1 LPGDIRLNRKKGFQ
15 TRSDT
20 PQKLGQFL
28 QKALKQR
35 NIFLHLKDQHL
46 LDAWH
51 KAVGKT
57 ISAQTRV
64 DRLDH
69 DTLFVKVSSSA
80 WMHQLQFVKNEIMDK
95 LNEILGKE
103 SVRNLFF
110 SIGEVSAVQK
120 KENDTFTLKP
130 DQHPLKDRDKKL
142 IEECTASISDLELN
156 EILKR
161 AMTRNIIR
169 RKMENRRK
177 SP

>member
-1 LPGDIRLNRKKGFQ
+1 LNRKKGFQ
-15 TRSDT
+15 TKSGD
-20 PQKLGQFL
+20 PQKLGQIL
-28 QKALKQR
+28 QRALKQR
-35 NIFLHLKDQHL
+35 NILLHFKDQHL
-46 LDAWH
+46 WDAWH

-64 DRLDH
+64 DRLDR
-69 DTLFVKVSSSA
+69 DTRFVKVSSSA
-80 WMHQLQFVKNEIMDK
+80 WMQQLQFVKREILDK

-103 SVRNLFF
+103 SVRNIFF

-120 KENDTFTLKP
+120 KKDDPPSFKL
-130 DQHPLKDRDKKL
+130 DQHLLKDRDKKL
-142 IEECTASISDLELN
+142 IEECTASISDRELN

>member
-1 LPGDIRLNRKKGFQ
+1 M
-15 TRSDT
+15 
-20 PQKLGQFL
+20 
-28 QKALKQR
+28 
-35 NIFLHLKDQHL
+35 KDQPL
-46 LDAWH
+46 WDAWH

-69 DTLFVKVSSSA
+69 DTLLVKVSSSA
-80 WMHQLQFVKNEIMDK
+80 WMHQLQFVKNEIMEK
-95 LNEILGKE
+95 LNEILEKE
-103 SVRNLFF
+103 SVRNIFF

-120 KENDTFTLKP
+120 KKDDPFTLQP
-130 DQHPLKDRDKKL
+130 DQNLLKDRDKRL
-142 IEECTASISDLELN
+142 IEECTASISDRELN

-161 AMTRNIIR
+161 AMTRTIIR

>member
-1 LPGDIRLNRKKGFQ
+1 
-15 TRSDT
+15 
-20 PQKLGQFL
+20 
-28 QKALKQR
+28 
-35 NIFLHLKDQHL
+35 LKDQPL
-46 LDAWH
+46 WDAWH

-69 DTLFVKVSSSA
+69 DTLLVKVSSSA
-80 WMHQLQFVKNEIMDK
+80 WMHQLQFVKNEIMEK
-95 LNEILGKE
+95 LNEILEKE
-103 SVRNLFF
+103 SVRNIFF

-120 KENDTFTLKP
+120 KKDDPFTLQP
-130 DQHPLKDRDKKL
+130 DQNLLKDRDKRL
-142 IEECTASISDLELN
+142 IEECTASISDRELN

-161 AMTRNIIR
+161 AMTRTIIR

>member
-1 LPGDIRLNRKKGFQ
+1 M
-15 TRSDT
+15 
-20 PQKLGQFL
+20 
-28 QKALKQR
+28 
-35 NIFLHLKDQHL
+35 KDQPL
-46 LDAWH
+46 WDAWH

-69 DTLFVKVSSSA
+69 DTLLVKVSSSA
-80 WMHQLQFVKNEIMDK
+80 WMHQLQFVKNEIMEK

-103 SVRNLFF
+103 SVRNIFF

-120 KENDTFTLKP
+120 KKDDPFTLQP
-130 DQHPLKDRDKKL
+130 DQNLLKDRDKRL
-142 IEECTASISDLELN
+142 IEECTASISDRELN

-161 AMTRNIIR
+161 AMTRTIIR

>member
-1 LPGDIRLNRKKGFQ
+1 
-15 TRSDT
+15 
-20 PQKLGQFL
+20 
-28 QKALKQR
+28 
-35 NIFLHLKDQHL
+35 LKDQHL
-46 LDAWH
+46 WDAWH

-69 DTLFVKVSSSA
+69 DTLLVKVSSSA
-80 WMHQLQFVKNEIMDK
+80 WMHQLQFVKNEIIEK

-103 SVRNLFF
+103 SIRNIFF

-120 KENDTFTLKP
+120 KKDDPFTFKP
-130 DQHPLKDRDKKL
+130 DQNLLKDRDKRL
-142 IEECTASISDLELN
+142 IEECTASISDRELN

-161 AMTRNIIR
+161 AMTRTIIR
-169 RKMENRRK
+169 RKAENRRK

>member
-1 LPGDIRLNRKKGFQ
+1 M
-15 TRSDT
+15 
-20 PQKLGQFL
+20 
-28 QKALKQR
+28 
-35 NIFLHLKDQHL
+35 KDQHL
-46 LDAWH
+46 WDSWH

-69 DTLFVKVSSSA
+69 DTLLVKVSSSA
-80 WMHQLQFVKNEIMDK
+80 WMHQLQFVKNEIMEK

-103 SVRNLFF
+103 SVRNIFF

-120 KENDTFTLKP
+120 KKDDPFTLKP
-130 DQHPLKDRDKKL
+130 DQHPLKDRDKRL
-142 IEECTASISDLELN
+142 IEECTASISDRELN

-161 AMTRNIIR
+161 AMTRTIIR